1 MENFVKYQSLETSF
15 DTSRSTNLASFHL
28 PMNSGSYDLSQLYV
42 SLTCDVPTTQTD
54 AAGAGDPDAIYD
66 IGLFFEDSTRG
77 GNNFME
83 NAVPSTPGV
92 LVKNASLR
100 CDRGRVEEIRK
111 VGTLRNVL
119 AMYEKSTNERYKD
132 LNGLSNALYPNLYS
146 HQLQNNLNAR
156 GTAGS
161 KSKPHEVHIPLSEI
175 YNVGKETAWNTSYY
189 GNTDFHLELQI
200 DKLKATCLGERVNI
214 LDQRVVDGDNTQQYG
229 EFQDA
234 NIAAGAGGYN
244 LGTDVPLVS
253 TQQHADMAQYPLYVG
268 QRVNLTVTG
277 VASTGGAKT
286 VQIAEVRRLDGSDTV
301 ANINVAAP
309 NLSNHVA
316 IFLTEAVVV
325 ANGETATDI
334 TLSRLNPDT
343 TGGTAGV
350 KGEVNI
356 NRCELVLKK
365 TSEAP
370 SSALQYTTYAVQEDT
385 VSSSSSIQRTY
396 TLPPNCLNVFVMFPR
411 PVYSSE
417 SIDTYRLSLNGDQVS
432 SRDITYGSGFHYD
445 MISRVFANQGK
456 VVKSVRQE
464 YESNFKQ
471 ALAAEKSTV
480 SLIACPVRLSNAQT
494 QLTVDLNATTGNV
507 IGGGTTAAPLTANIA
522 VYAEVVKEI

>member
-1 MENFVKYQSLETSF
+1 
-15 DTSRSTNLASFHL
+15 
-28 PMNSGSYDLSQLYV
+28 
-42 SLTCDVPTTQTD
+42 
-54 AAGAGDPDAIYD
+54 
-66 IGLFFEDSTRG
+66 
-77 GNNFME
+77 
-83 NAVPSTPGV
+83 
-92 LVKNASLR
+92 
-100 CDRGRVEEIRK
+100 
-111 VGTLRNVL
+111 
-119 AMYEKSTNERYKD
+119 
-132 LNGLSNALYPNLYS
+132 
-146 HQLQNNLNAR
+146 
-156 GTAGS
+156 
-161 KSKPHEVHIPLSEI
+161 
-175 YNVGKETAWNTSYY
+175 
-189 GNTDFHLELQI
+189 
-200 DKLKATCLGERVNI
+200 
-214 LDQRVVDGDNTQQYG
+214 
-229 EFQDA
+229 
-234 NIAAGAGGYN
+234 
-244 LGTDVPLVS
+244 
-253 TQQHADMAQYPLYVG
+253 
-268 QRVNLTVTG
+268 
-277 VASTGGAKT
+277 
-286 VQIAEVRRLDGSDTV
+286 
-301 ANINVAAP
+301 
-309 NLSNHVA
+309 SNHVA

-494 QLTVDLNATTGNV
+494 QLTVD
-507 IGGGTTAAPLTANIA
+507 
-522 VYAEVVKEI
+522 